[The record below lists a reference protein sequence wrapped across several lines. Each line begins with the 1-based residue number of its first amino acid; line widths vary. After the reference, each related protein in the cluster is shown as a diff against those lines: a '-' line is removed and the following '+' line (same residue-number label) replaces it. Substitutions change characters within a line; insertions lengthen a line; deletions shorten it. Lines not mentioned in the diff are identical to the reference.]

1 MPTPSLDGRVTP
13 AMLHVLFALAGQELH
28 GYGIM
33 QAIDERTRGS
43 VEIGPGT
50 LYRTLAHLSKV
61 GWIAE
66 VPDAGTGKRRVYRIT
81 NEGRDVARAEAT
93 RLARLVSWAEQTE
106 LLEGT
111 R

>member
-1 MPTPSLDGRVTP
+1 MPTPSVDHRVTP
-13 AMLHVLFALAGQELH
+13 AMLHVLLALAGQELH

-33 QAIDERTRGS
+33 QAIDERTDRS

-66 VPDAGTGKRRVYRIT
+66 VTGAGSGTRRVYRIT
-81 NEGRDVARAEAT
+81 ETGRGIARAET
-93 RLARLVSWAEQTE
+93 QRLARLVAWAEQSN
-106 LLEGT
+106 LLEGA
-111 R
+111 